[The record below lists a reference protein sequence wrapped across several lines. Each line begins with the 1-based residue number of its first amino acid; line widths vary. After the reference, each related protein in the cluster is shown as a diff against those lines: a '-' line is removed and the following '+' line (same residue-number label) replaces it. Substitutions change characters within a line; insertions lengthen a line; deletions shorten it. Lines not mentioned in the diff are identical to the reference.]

1 MSFGARNLILKFI
14 NKIKQLFIV
23 YMLNGD
29 GNMLKD
35 DREVLMSAWRAW
47 KGDRKTIMGDWE
59 ELKQTLFGS
68 K

>member
-35 DREVLMSAWRAW
+35 DREVLMSAWRA
-47 KGDRKTIMGDWE
+47 
-59 ELKQTLFGS
+59 
-68 K
+68 

>member
-1 MSFGARNLILKFI
+1 
-14 NKIKQLFIV
+14 
-23 YMLNGD
+23 MLNGD
-29 GNMLKD
+29 GNMSKG

-47 KGDRKTIMGDWE
+47 KGDRETIIGDGE